1 MYDKHVDVVLSIDGS
16 INNSSEISKFKFFSN
31 STDLKLILWD
41 FKTGEPLKVMEFAS
55 DIITWFHFDAELDL
69 LVFTWLDGKIRG
81 IDISYDSE
89 DFSIKYEI
97 DQGSPIFH
105 SLVLGKMESK
115 FLIQHNLDEDQD
127 SQSQK
132 PANEVMI
139 GSKEDLKKDIE
150 ESKQNINSSKDKNI
164 TESAD
169 RAAVSANSNRQ
180 NKQTS
185 QSKSKIFKNLDI
197 QKGSSGSKN
206 KVKINGLFEINKEL
220 LDDNDNDD
228 ENRVNYIGN
237 LNFVFI
243 ISIFEEKII

>member
-1 MYDKHVDVVLSIDGS
+1 MTNHIVGCEDGKIARFTPSKSDKEILVYDKHVDVVLSIDGS

-55 DIITWFHFDAELDL
+55 DIITWFYFDAELDL

-139 GSKEDLKKDIE
+139 GSKEDLKKDIIFYFILIE
-150 ESKQNINSSKDKNI
+150 
-164 TESAD
+164 
-169 RAAVSANSNRQ
+169 
-180 NKQTS
+180 
-185 QSKSKIFKNLDI
+185 IFKI
-197 QKGSSGSKN
+197 
-206 KVKINGLFEINKEL
+206 IL
-220 LDDNDNDD
+220 LICKKSLCDQ
-228 ENRVNYIGN
+228 
-237 LNFVFI
+237 
-243 ISIFEEKII
+243 SCK